1 MKKLTLSVAVLL
13 GSISTK
19 AQTEYIDISTKNVFG
34 RSEMVVYNDVK
45 DFDDLEYF
53 YLGPTN
59 KNYHWVEY
67 TNANNIL
74 VSLQD
79 KPGKKREICTQDG
92 EEKVQC
98 KVVDAHATQYR
109 FFPKNK
115 VFQIYISKTLKDE

>member
-19 AQTEYIDISTKNVFG
+19 AQTEYIDISTKNIFG
-34 RSEMVVYNDVK
+34 RSEMVIYNDVK
-45 DFDDLEYF
+45 EFDDLEYF

-59 KNYHWVEY
+59 KNYHWVKY

-98 KVVDAHATQYR
+98 KVVDAHAMQYR
-109 FFPKNK
+109 FFPKNT